1 MYFIYNLL
9 LLAASPFL
17 ALLLIAAAASAQ
29 KYRSGLAQKMGF
41 FSSAV
46 TRRLAGSR
54 PVWIHAVSVGEVM
67 AAIPLLQEMKG
78 RYPRQTIVL
87 STVTAT
93 GNHTAALKA
102 RLADAVIYFPFDYP
116 FMVRR
121 AIKRIHP
128 RLFITMETELWP
140 NFLREMKRSGVPSVV
155 VSGRIS
161 NHSYRRYRLTRR
173 FFRRVLANIDAFY
186 MQTEEDAR
194 RIISIGA
201 DRGRVI
207 TLGNLKCDQ
216 EVPLVTAEEK
226 ARLYSALQ
234 LKEGR
239 HIFIA
244 GSTHRGEE
252 EMVLEVFK
260 RLQQGCADL
269 TLILAPRHPERF
281 GEVANLVAR
290 AGYACARKTELAL
303 QETKHDREVILLDT
317 IGELSKLYSIG
328 TIIFVGGSLVPTGGH
343 NVLEPVVYRKA
354 VLFGPHM
361 DNFQEIARC
370 LMESGGGLQ
379 VNDLE
384 GLFIQAKRLLEN
396 ESVRNHLGEKAFQ
409 IIASNQGTTRKAMEE
424 IGKFLMPAAQ

>member
-1 MYFIYNLL
+1 MYIIYNIL

-17 ALLLIAAAASAQ
+17 ALLMIVAAASAQ
-29 KYRSGLAQKMGF
+29 KYRSGLAQKLGF
-41 FSSAV
+41 VSSSV
-46 TRRLAGSR
+46 TRRLSGSR

-67 AAIPLLQEMKG
+67 ATIPLLQEMKE

-102 RLADAVIYFPFDYP
+102 HQADAVIYFPFDYP
-116 FMVRR
+116 FMVKR
-121 AIKRIHP
+121 AIKRIRP

-140 NFLREMKRSGVPSVV
+140 NFLREMKRNGIPSVV

-161 NHSYRRYRLTRR
+161 NHSYRKYRSARL
-173 FFRRVLANIDAFY
+173 FFSRVLANIDAFY

-201 DRGRVI
+201 DSSRVI

-216 EVPLVTAEEK
+216 EVPLLTEGEK
-226 ARLYSALQ
+226 AHLYSTLNLRPGQ
-234 LKEGR
+234 N
-239 HIFIA
+239 IFIA

-260 RLQQGCADL
+260 RLRESCADL

-281 GEVANLVAR
+281 GEVAGLISRCRLDFV
-290 AGYACARKTELAL
+290 RKTELAR
-303 QETKHDREVILLDT
+303 QETEQRREVILLDT

-328 TIIFVGGSLVPTGGH
+328 TVIFVGGSLVPTGGH
-343 NVLEPVVYRKA
+343 NVLEPVAYRKA

-361 DNFQEIARC
+361 DNFQEIAGC
-370 LMESGGGLQ
+370 LTESGGGLQ
-379 VNDLE
+379 VDDRE
-384 GLFIQAKRLLEN
+384 QLFVKAKSLLDN
-396 ESVRNHLGEKAFQ
+396 ESIRSDRGDKAFE
-409 IIASNQGTTRKAMEE
+409 IIARNQGTTRKTMEA
-424 IGKFLMPAAQ
+424 IGTFL

>member
-1 MYFIYNLL
+1 MYFIYNML
-9 LLAASPFL
+9 LLAASPLL
-17 ALLLIAAAASAQ
+17 ALLMMAAAASAR
-29 KYRSGLAQKMGF
+29 KYRSGLAQKLGF
-41 FSSAV
+41 ISSSV
-46 TRRLAGSR
+46 VGKLTGSR
-54 PVWIHAVSVGEVM
+54 PVWVHAVSVGEVM

-78 RYPRQTIVL
+78 RYPGQTIVL

-102 RLADAVIYFPFDYP
+102 HQADAVIYFPFDYP

-121 AIKRIHP
+121 AIRRIRP

-140 NFLREMKRSGVPSVV
+140 NFLREMKQSGTPSVV

-161 NHSYRRYRLTRR
+161 SHSYRKYRLARL
-173 FFRRVLANIDAFY
+173 FFSRVLANIDAFY

-201 DRGRVI
+201 DGGRVI

-216 EVPLVTAEEK
+216 DIPQLTAGEK
-226 ARLYSALQ
+226 EQ
-234 LKEGR
+234 LHGTLNLR
-239 HIFIA
+239 PGQNIFIA

-252 EMVLEVFK
+252 EMVLGVFK
-260 RLQQGCADL
+260 RLKESFADL

-281 GEVANLVAR
+281 GEVANLIAR
-290 AGYACARKTELAL
+290 SGFAGVRKTELTGRDAGPL
-303 QETKHDREVILLDT
+303 SEVILLDT

-343 NVLEPVVYRKA
+343 NVLEPAAYRKA

-370 LMESGGGLQ
+370 LIESGGGLQ
-379 VNDLE
+379 VNDTE
-384 GLFIQAKRLLEN
+384 GLFVKAKSLLDN

-409 IIASNQGTTRKAMEE
+409 VIARNQGTTRKAMEA
-424 IGKFLMPAAQ
+424 IGAFL

>member
-29 KYRSGLAQKMGF
+29 KYRSGLAQKLGF
-41 FSSAV
+41 ISSAV
-46 TRRLAGSR
+46 TRKLAGNR

-67 AAIPLLQEMKG
+67 ATIPLLQEMKD

-102 RLADAVIYFPFDYP
+102 RQADAVIYFPFDYP

-121 AIKRIHP
+121 AIRRVRP

-140 NFLREMKRSGVPSVV
+140 NFLRGMKRNGIPSVV

-161 NHSYRRYRLTRR
+161 NHSYRKYRLARL
-173 FFRRVLANIDAFY
+173 FFSRVLTNIDAFY

-201 DRGRVI
+201 ESSRVI

-216 EVPLVTAEEK
+216 KFPLLADGEK
-226 ARLYSALQ
+226 DILYSALNLRPDQ
-234 LKEGR
+234 N
-239 HIFIA
+239 IFIA

-252 EMVLEVFK
+252 EMVLEAFK
-260 RLQQGCADL
+260 RLRKSCADL

-281 GEVANLVAR
+281 GEVAGLIAR
-290 AGYACARKTELAL
+290 HRLDFMRKTELAGR
-303 QETKHDREVILLDT
+303 QAGQRREVILLDT

-328 TIIFVGGSLVPTGGH
+328 TVIFVGGSLVPTGGH
-343 NVLEPVVYRKA
+343 NVLEPVAYRKA

-379 VNDLE
+379 VDDTE
-384 GLFIQAKRLLEN
+384 QLFVQAKSLLDN
-396 ESVRNHLGEKAFQ
+396 ETLRGDLGDKAFQ
-409 IIASNQGTTRKAMEE
+409 IIARNQGTTRKAMEA
-424 IGKFLMPAAQ
+424 IGAFL

>member
-1 MYFIYNLL
+1 MYLLYNIL
-9 LLAASPFL
+9 LLAASPVL
-17 ALLLIAAAASAQ
+17 ALLMLFAAASAQ
-29 KYRSGLAQKMGF
+29 KYRSGLAQKLGF
-41 FSSAV
+41 VSSSI
-46 TRRLAGSR
+46 TRRLSGTR

-67 AAIPLLQEMKG
+67 AAIPLLHAMKG

-102 RLADAVIYFPFDYP
+102 HQADAVIYFPFDYP
-116 FMVRR
+116 FMVKR

-140 NFLREMKRSGVPSVV
+140 NFLREMKRNGIPSVV

-161 NHSYRRYRLTRR
+161 NHSYRRYRLARL
-173 FFRRVLANIDAFY
+173 FFSRVLANIDAFY

-201 DRGRVI
+201 QSDRVS

-216 EVPLVTAEEK
+216 EVPLLTAGEK
-226 ARLYSALQ
+226 NHLCSALRLRGGQ
-234 LKEGR
+234 

-260 RLQQGCADL
+260 RLRESCADL
-269 TLILAPRHPERF
+269 MLILAPRHPERF
-281 GEVANLVAR
+281 SEVANLIAR
-290 AGYACARKTELAL
+290 SGFTCLRKTELAG
-303 QETKHDREVILLDT
+303 QEATRVPQVILLDT

-328 TIIFVGGSLVPTGGH
+328 TVIFVGGSLVPTGGH
-343 NVLEPVVYRKA
+343 NVLEPAAYHKA

-361 DNFQEIARC
+361 ENFEEIARC
-370 LMESGGGLQ
+370 LTQSGGGLQ
-379 VNDLE
+379 VDDRE
-384 GLFIQAKRLLEN
+384 TLFLTAKRLLED
-396 ESVRNHLGEKAFQ
+396 ETLRSDLGEKAFE
-409 IIASNQGTTRKAMEE
+409 IIARNQGTTRKAIEAV
-424 IGKFLMPAAQ
+424 GTFL